1 MQKRC
6 AIPFLIILACFA
18 AFADEVQTV
27 QTATKVF
34 NEIMAIPEKGIPTTL
49 LNQAEA
55 VAVIPNVVK
64 AAFTIGGRYGEGVV
78 TVKGKNGN
86 WGPPSFIR
94 IAGGSIGWQAG
105 VESADLVLLIRRK
118 ETVNDIMRGNFTL
131 GGSASV
137 AAGPLGRQAAANT
150 DLKFEAEVLSYS
162 RTKGLFAG
170 LAIEGSSLKLQDDSN
185 RKLYGQDVK
194 TSEIVEGKITTAP
207 SEAADFAKTVAKYA
221 NGKKNGGV
229 K

>member
-1 MQKRC
+1 MQKRF
-6 AIPFLIILACFA
+6 AIPFLLMMLGFA
-18 AFADEVQTV
+18 AFADEIQTV
-27 QTATKVF
+27 QTATKVL
-34 NEIMAIPEKGIPTTL
+34 NEIMAVPEKGIPTAL
-49 LNQAEA
+49 LQQAEA
-55 VAVIPNVVK
+55 VAVLPGVIK
-64 AAFTIGGRYGEGVV
+64 AAFTLGGRYGEGVIS
-78 TVKGKNGN
+78 VKGKNGK

-94 IAGGSIGWQAG
+94 IAGGSVGWQAG
-105 VESADLVLLIRRK
+105 VESADLVLLIRRS

-137 AAGPLGRQAAANT
+137 AAGPVGRQAAANT
-150 DLKFEAEVLSYS
+150 DLKFEAEILSYS
-162 RTKGLFAG
+162 RAKGLFAG

-207 SEAADFAKTVAKYA
+207 AEATEFARTVAKYA
-221 NGKKNGGV
+221 NGRKNGGL